1 MPSFTLIKT
10 PGDYELAVAEAEA
23 LAQERADIIAAFLA
37 AKTRAARIA
46 VTRLA
51 VDFDRRYP
59 GVGLTAEL
67 GLNADD
73 VFQIAA

>member
-10 PGDYELAVAEAEA
+10 PSDYDLAVAEAKA
-23 LAQERADIIAAFLA
+23 LTKERSEIIVAFLA

-59 GVGLTAEL
+59 GTGLTAEL

-73 VFQIAA
+73 IYEIAA

>member
-1 MPSFTLIKT
+1 MSKLAQFKIPS
-10 PGDYELAVAEAEA
+10 DYDLAVAEAEA
-23 LAQERADIIAAFLA
+23 LTQERSDIILAFLA
-37 AKTRAARIA
+37 AKTRAARVA
-46 VTRLA
+46 VTRSA